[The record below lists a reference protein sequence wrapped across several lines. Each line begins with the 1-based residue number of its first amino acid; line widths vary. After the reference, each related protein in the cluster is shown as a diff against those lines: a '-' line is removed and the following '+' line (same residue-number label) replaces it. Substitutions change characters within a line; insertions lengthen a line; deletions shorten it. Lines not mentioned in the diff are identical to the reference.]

1 MNTNQEL
8 FEGLTV
14 KEHLKLLTKN
24 TWQLHKLSSC
34 NNILLAYT
42 PLEVQICRGIEALA
56 AAAGKKIKTT
66 SRNCDT
72 YPNKLQFKYKGV
84 LFYQLHR

>member
-1 MNTNQEL
+1 MISKHDL
-8 FEGLTV
+8 FEDLTAR
-14 KEHLKLLTKN
+14 EYLKLLAKN
-24 TWQLHKLSSC
+24 TKQMHDLATC

-42 PLEVQICRGIEALA
+42 PLEVHISRGIEALA
-56 AAAGKKIKTT
+56 AAAGKEIKTT
-66 SRNCDT
+66 PRNCDI